1 MRKKNGS
8 IVNINRRDFTTD
20 RAYYEYI
27 MNIV

>member
-8 IVNINRRDFTTD
+8 IVNINRSDFTTD